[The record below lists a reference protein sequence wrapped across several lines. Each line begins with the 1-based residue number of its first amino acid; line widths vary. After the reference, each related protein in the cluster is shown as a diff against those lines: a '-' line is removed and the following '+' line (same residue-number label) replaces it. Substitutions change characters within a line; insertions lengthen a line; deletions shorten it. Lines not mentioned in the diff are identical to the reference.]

1 MTDRSARSLNVMPG
15 HDAVDFPRD
24 GHAPSVSCSVLA
36 ESSMTAAETAIRVRD
51 VSHQFGEP
59 GDAQFVQALQHTSL
73 DIARG
78 ELLCL
83 IGPSGCGKSTLL
95 NMIGG
100 LLMPTTGTVEVGGK
114 KVAAPLPHDIAFVF
128 Q

>member
-1 MTDRSARSLNVMPG
+1 MTTG
-15 HDAVDFPRD
+15 DA
-24 GHAPSVSCSVLA
+24 
-36 ESSMTAAETAIRVRD
+36 AIRVRD

-73 DIARG
+73 DIVRG

-100 LLMPTTGTVEVGGK
+100 LLTPTTGTVEVSGK
-114 KVAAPLPHDIAFVF
+114 PVRAPLPGRSVPIDTSAASSLLGFTAEHHFEITPAELP
-128 Q
+128 